1 MKQANNNEVDLL
13 LRSLARGRAESPL
26 HGRATSDESSA
37 FEHLDADELNSYAE
51 GVAPA
56 PARARYMEHLE
67 DCESCRGIVVGL
79 TQAAG
84 AVNRYDA
91 EPQQGGVSFW
101 QKLTAVF
108 SPPVLRY
115 AVPALVLT
123 AVIGVGLF
131 ALKQQRPTDFV
142 AQNHPAPSS
151 RLDSSAAV
159 NPTPGSLGVVPAG
172 SPTGA
177 IVDSSKRQDNVQ
189 AQESQPVVQPSL
201 APESSVAKTA
211 PKDSAQPAEGAGA
224 PATQTYAPE
233 PKAAAP
239 PPPTPLFDSAEKSA
253 ALAKERPAKR
263 EEQRRAQDEVYRTE
277 ADDVHGPNR
286 SRNNVA
292 LPASRNAGETAGR
305 GPSGMDKKKAGEVE
319 TRTVMG
325 RHFTR
330 AGDAWVDTAYQS
342 LRATVRVTRG
352 SEQFRALVADEPGIR
367 SISEQLSGVVVVVW
381 KGRAYRI
388 Q

>member
-1 MKQANNNEVDLL
+1 M
-13 LRSLARGRAESPL
+13 
-26 HGRATSDESSA
+26 
-37 FEHLDADELNSYAE
+37 
-51 GVAPA
+51 
-56 PARARYMEHLE
+56 
-67 DCESCRGIVVGL
+67 
-79 TQAAG
+79 
-84 AVNRYDA
+84 
-91 EPQQGGVSFW
+91 
-101 QKLTAVF
+101 
-108 SPPVLRY
+108 
-115 AVPALVLT
+115 PALVLT
-123 AVIGVGLF
+123 TVIGIGLF
-131 ALKQQRPTDFV
+131 ALKQQRQTDFV
-142 AQNHPAPSS
+142 AQNQPARSS

-159 NPTPGSLGVVPAG
+159 NPTPGPLGAVPAG
-172 SPTGA
+172 SPAGA
-177 IVDSSKRQDNVQ
+177 IVDSTKRQDNVQ

-211 PKDSAQPAEGAGA
+211 PKDSAQPGEGAGA

-239 PPPTPLFDSAEKSA
+239 PPPSPLFDSAQKSA
-253 ALAKERPAKR
+253 ELAKEGPAKR

-292 LPASRNAGETAGR
+292 LPAGRKAGESAGR

-325 RHFTR
+325 RHFR
-330 AGDAWVDTAYQS
+330 REGDAWVDTAYQS
-342 LRATVRVTRG
+342 SRATIRVTRG
-352 SEQFRALVADEPGIR
+352 SEQFRSLVADEPGIR